1 MSAVAGVIAR
11 LESVAA
17 VTALVSTRIY
27 LGVLPQKP
35 TLPAIRVQRISE
47 NEFMHLRGTSAVYRT
62 RVQVEAISN
71 ASDAAGQALA
81 VDAAVHGDGA
91 SSGLVGWRGTAGG
104 IEITGV
110 IPATVRET
118 YDAGELRQYRVSR
131 DVLVWWTQ

>member
-11 LESVAA
+11 LEAVAA

-27 LGVLPQKP
+27 LGVLPQKA
-35 TLPAIRVQRISE
+35 TLPAIRVQRVSE
-47 NEFMHLRGTSAVYRT
+47 NEFMHMRGTSAVYRT
-62 RVQVEAISN
+62 RVQVDSVSN

-91 SSGLVGWRGTAGG
+91 STGLVGWQGTAGG

-110 IPATVRET
+110 MPATVRET
-118 YDAGELRQYRVSR
+118 YDADELRQYKVMR
-131 DVLVWWTQ
+131 DVLVWWKS